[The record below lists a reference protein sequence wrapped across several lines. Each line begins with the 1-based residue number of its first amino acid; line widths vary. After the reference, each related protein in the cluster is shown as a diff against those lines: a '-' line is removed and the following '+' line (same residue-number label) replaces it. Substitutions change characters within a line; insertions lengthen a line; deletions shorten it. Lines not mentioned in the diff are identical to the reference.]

1 MYILRILHV
10 STWAQ
15 KIFFTIINTDG
26 AQRGRLYIWIVYKRS
41 FEMVWFLPLS
51 LVEIIKNIQLVSSK
65 RNCYIMTV
73 QLDIVIT
80 MLVVSMNQYF
90 YWQSLF
96 CFLPPLYQWQV
107 IEFTK

>member
-1 MYILRILHV
+1 MHILKILHV
-10 STWAQ
+10 SPYH

-26 AQRGRLYIWIVYKRS
+26 AQRVPLYIWIVHKRS

-51 LVEIIKNIQLVSSK
+51 LVEIKNIQLVSSK

-73 QLDIVIT
+73 QLDIVIM

-96 CFLPPLYQWQV
+96 CFQPPLYQWQV